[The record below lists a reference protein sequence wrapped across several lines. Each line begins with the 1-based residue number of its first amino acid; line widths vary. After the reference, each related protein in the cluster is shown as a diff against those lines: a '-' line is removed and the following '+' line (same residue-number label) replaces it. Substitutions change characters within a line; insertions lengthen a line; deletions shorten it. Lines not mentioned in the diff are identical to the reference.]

1 MTTTYKNEVEE
12 FFNSK
17 ISVHN
22 IMYNFFNSNISEF
35 AVNLQGTLH
44 EVKYKT
50 FIQNMHKLGW
60 KANYFKPDD
69 VSMLV
74 HGCGVSQNPQF
85 MKN

>member
-1 MTTTYKNEVEE
+1 MADTIHDLTTKIRQITKSMTTTYKDEVEG

-60 KANYFKPDD
+60 KTN
-69 VSMLV
+69 
-74 HGCGVSQNPQF
+74 
-85 MKN
+85 